1 MHLLHRGYLFTAN
14 RETRRQE
21 REVERFDKRNLNV
34 PFTLQVDICQTNDE
48 QILILNIQ
56 TRARDGTMELASL
69 VWEIVVPTCSYRMGV
84 QVIFFQVVF
93 FANLSHSLVRKWAW
107 V

>member
-1 MHLLHRGYLFTAN
+1 MYVVISGSCIFCLKYHDHRGYLFTAN

-48 QILILNIQ
+48 H
-56 TRARDGTMELASL
+56 
-69 VWEIVVPTCSYRMGV
+69 IV
-84 QVIFFQVVF
+84 I
-93 FANLSHSLVRKWAW
+93 
-107 V
+107 

>member
-1 MHLLHRGYLFTAN
+1 MVVVIVLVVVLEVVVVSFASSITDHRGYLFTAN

-48 QILILNIQ
+48 H
-56 TRARDGTMELASL
+56 
-69 VWEIVVPTCSYRMGV
+69 IV
-84 QVIFFQVVF
+84 I
-93 FANLSHSLVRKWAW
+93 
-107 V
+107 

>member
-1 MHLLHRGYLFTAN
+1 MVVVIVLVVVLAVVVVSFATSIKCTTDHRGYLFTAN

-48 QILILNIQ
+48 H
-56 TRARDGTMELASL
+56 
-69 VWEIVVPTCSYRMGV
+69 IV
-84 QVIFFQVVF
+84 I
-93 FANLSHSLVRKWAW
+93 
-107 V
+107 

>member
-34 PFTLQVDICQTNDE
+34 PFTLQVDLCQTNDE
-48 QILILNIQ
+48 QI
-56 TRARDGTMELASL
+56 
-69 VWEIVVPTCSYRMGV
+69 
-84 QVIFFQVVF
+84 VI
-93 FANLSHSLVRKWAW
+93 
-107 V
+107 